1 MGVSQTKEKDFE
13 SLIEKT
19 LVGTSLEERNGLAL
33 NIDDQRPNANQYYY
47 GAPNHFKR
55 YLAIDTHR
63 LWSFLYKTQKDA
75 LDGYVYKD
83 KVKEDVLKRIN
94 DVIATKGILEVLH
107 HGIEVKNINLKLFY
121 TLPTATEGE
130 TSWDKYNSNEFSV
143 TRQVKYSLNNENS
156 IDMVIFVNGLP
167 LFTIELKNPW
177 TNQSA
182 RIEGQN
188 QYKYDRS
195 NKDTIF
201 NFGRCIAH
209 FTLDQNEVFFTT
221 KLDGD
226 NTVFMPFNL
235 GLPNGQGAGNPI
247 NEHGYKTSYFW
258 NEILSKDVV
267 SDLITNYVVFEYG
280 DKKGACSLK
289 DAKKLIFPR
298 LHQLQ
303 VVQKLTKDVA
313 EHGVGKTYLI
323 QHSAGS
329 GKSNSLTWLAFKL
342 IGLCPS
348 NEQANR
354 THGLTE
360 KIFNTVIVVTDRRIL
375 DQQINNNFK
384 AFGKSPSL
392 IAHANKAHDLQQYMQ
407 GNVRIII
414 TTIQKFPI
422 IYQDVADL
430 SDKNFAIIIDEAH
443 SSQSGSS
450 AEKLNAALQNK
461 NANATQESGEIN
473 LDDTDSL
480 LEKYCSSQQMSKNC
494 SYFAFTATP
503 KKETLERF
511 GTQSPDGSFHPF
523 HLYSMKQAI
532 EEGFIL
538 DVLTNYSTFQSYYEL
553 INTSNDNPTFDVKK
567 AQKALKHM
575 VETNN
580 EAIKVK
586 AEQMLIHFNTKV
598 VNRLKGKAK
607 AMVATQ
613 NIECAIRYYFA
624 LKNLIAENNYNF
636 KIAIAFTGE
645 KEVDGITYSEAMLN
659 GCNEAQTPAMFA
671 GDDYRIMVVANK
683 YLTGFDQPKLCAMY
697 VDKPL
702 AGVLAVQA
710 LSRLNR
716 SAPDLGKS
724 SSNLFVLDF
733 YNTVEDIK
741 KAFDPFYTASYLDE
755 PTNVDILFDLK
766 NTLLAFGVFTQEEVD
781 SFASKYITGTDAQE
795 SSVEITQAAHRFENE
810 LDFDEVTY
818 NDFILKCRQF
828 YRIYKRIV
836 AIIPYTLKDC
846 QKLFFFLHFLLKL
859 IKLKTNSTSIQG
871 LLDNV
876 DLNSYGLRCEN
887 LNTHIRLDAEENEL
901 NNSQTSMVEAKEQE
915 EELDTLDNIIKKFN
929 EANFDGWET
938 TPETQKVIII
948 KLRQEIINS
957 NIYKSL
963 IVNNQDT
970 REANNKFNELVQKL
984 VRVLKNNDDDFN
996 ALYIKYMQNNEFKD
1010 NFNYLMQSIVK
1021 LNQEAPLIDGLID
1034 DPLAATRNDREG
1046 LYKTF

>member
-1 MGVSQTKEKDFE
+1 MLFW
-13 SLIEKT
+13 
-19 LVGTSLEERNGLAL
+19 LVDC
-33 NIDDQRPNANQYYY
+33 IIIYFVYY
-47 GAPNHFKR
+47 
-55 YLAIDTHR
+55 
-63 LWSFLYKTQKDA
+63 
-75 LDGYVYKD
+75 
-83 KVKEDVLKRIN
+83 
-94 DVIATKGILEVLH
+94 
-107 HGIEVKNINLKLFY
+107 
-121 TLPTATEGE
+121 
-130 TSWDKYNSNEFSV
+130 
-143 TRQVKYSLNNENS
+143 
-156 IDMVIFVNGLP
+156 
-167 LFTIELKNPW
+167 
-177 TNQSA
+177 
-182 RIEGQN
+182 
-188 QYKYDRS
+188 
-195 NKDTIF
+195 
-201 NFGRCIAH
+201 
-209 FTLDQNEVFFTT
+209 
-221 KLDGD
+221 
-226 NTVFMPFNL
+226 
-235 GLPNGQGAGNPI
+235 
-247 NEHGYKTSYFW
+247 
-258 NEILSKDVV
+258 
-267 SDLITNYVVFEYG
+267 NYVVFEYG

-624 LKNLIAENNYNF
+624 LKNLISENNFNF

-671 GDDYRIMVVANK
+671 TDDYRILVVANK

-724 SSNLFVLDF
+724 SSDLFVLDF

-755 PTNVDILFDLK
+755 PTDVNVLFDLQ
-766 NTLLAFGVFTQEEVD
+766 NALFGFGVFTKDEVN
-781 SFASKYITGTDAQE
+781 SFAYKHLNGFDAEE
-795 SSVEITQAAHRFENE
+795 STVEITTAAHRFEKE
-810 LDFDEVTY
+810 MEFDEVTH
-818 NDFILKCRQF
+818 NDFILKCLQF
-828 YRIYKRIV
+828 YRIYGRIASILDYPLV
-836 AIIPYTLKDC
+836 GC
-846 QKLFFFLHFLLKL
+846 QALFFFLDFLLKL
-859 IKLKTNSTSIQG
+859 IKLKTNSTSIKG
-871 LLDNV
+871 LLENV

-938 TPETQKVIII
+938 TPETQKVIVIQ
-948 KLRQEIINS
+948 LRDEIINS
-957 NIYKSL
+957 DTYKSL
-963 IVNNQDT
+963 IVNNQDIG
-970 REANNKFNELVQKL
+970 EANKEFNKL
-984 VRVLKNNDDDFN
+984 VPNLLRVLKKNDDDFN
-996 ALYIKYMQNNEFKD
+996 ALYIKYMRNNEFKD

-1034 DPLAATRNDREG
+1034 DPLAATRNDRAG